1 MSDQNKQINKIIIDR
16 ITYISE
22 NPIYITIDTYSNVIT
37 NTKNINL
44 DHLRSNMNSEDDDY
58 RRITRSQ
65 TRGLKR

>member
-22 NPIYITIDTYSNVIT
+22 SPIYITIDTYSNVIT
-37 NTKNINL
+37 NIRNINL
-44 DHLRSNMNSEDDDY
+44 DHLGSNVNSKDDEY